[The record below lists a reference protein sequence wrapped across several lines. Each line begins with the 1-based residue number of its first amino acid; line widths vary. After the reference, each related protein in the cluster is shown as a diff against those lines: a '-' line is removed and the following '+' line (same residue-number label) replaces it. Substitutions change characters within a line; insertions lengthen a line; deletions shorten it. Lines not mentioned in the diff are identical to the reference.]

1 MISQIIMNA
10 VACYKQPAMMEIDHK
25 INLIYGLN
33 GTGKSTL
40 SDFFY
45 GRSDVD
51 FSGCS
56 IIPPISDETKVLVY
70 NRTFIQDNFYNSE
83 DVPGIFSLS
92 KENKDA
98 QEKIDTAQKEIE
110 ALSKQHSKYDE
121 ELKTAE
127 NDFKTLEESAIEKI
141 WKIKTDYTGG
151 DRVLAFCLDG
161 LNRPKE
167 KPFEY
172 LKNIPKS
179 DTRPETTFEQL
190 KQEAQQ
196 LSSTDAII
204 DTVIQHWIFGA
215 HSYETDPIF
224 SKIIVGN
231 SDSSISDF
239 IKELNNQDWVRQG
252 LSYID
257 KQPADDL
264 RCPFCQHKTI
274 DQAFL
279 SEVECFF
286 AGAFERDCQAITDI
300 EKKYTDAY
308 HCICDCNIDVFDEIA
323 MIAELKTDFLSAR
336 KKLIDCLNIN
346 LSRIHDKLERP
357 NIKIDLID
365 SSEALQ
371 RVNEIIDVANQRIQA
386 FNKKLSQKKQALQEI
401 KKRFWQMQRWDY
413 DQTISSFF
421 EAKKIYDK
429 KVYKIQ
435 QNIKD
440 CEAKQQNCIDLI
452 RREQANVINIQD
464 AIDHIN
470 SNLLSIGIVD
480 FRIEKHKDSLYR
492 ITRIDQQ
499 DRVFNSL
506 SEGEKM
512 IISFLYFLEL
522 CHGKSNADEIEKK
535 KIIVI
540 DDPISSLSHIYVFN
554 VSKLIDC
561 EFFRKNSFEQIFI
574 LTHSLYFFHELY
586 KLAPRPK
593 NVSSN
598 EERKE
603 KEPALWRIVKD
614 LKGSRFE
621 SVSQNEI
628 INDYQAYWFIVK
640 NRDFPPALIANAMRN
655 IIEYFWGFIETN
667 SLNNVFQKEC
677 FKDNRYQA
685 FCRYINVESHS
696 KPHLIYDYKDF
707 DYDIFREAFHLLFTE
722 SGYPEHYDKMMGE
735 TEA

>member
-1 MISQIIMNA
+1 MNA
-10 VACYKQPAMMEIDHK
+10 VASYKQPAILATDRK
-25 INLIYGLN
+25 INFIYGLN

-56 IIPPISDETKVLVY
+56 IVPPLSEETKVLVY

-98 QEKIDTAQKEIE
+98 QEKIDKAQKKIE
-110 ALSKQHSKYDE
+110 ALNKQHSEYDE
-121 ELKTAE
+121 QLKTAG
-127 NDFKTLEESAIEKI
+127 NDFKKLEGSAIEKI

-151 DRVLAFCLDG
+151 DRVLAFCLDK
-161 LNRPKE
+161 LNRSKE

-172 LKNIPKS
+172 IINIPKS
-179 DTRPETTFEQL
+179 DAKPEITIEQL

-196 LSSTDAII
+196 LSTTDAII
-204 DTVIQHWIFGA
+204 DTVIQHWIFDA

-231 SDSSISDF
+231 SNSSISDF
-239 IKELNNQDWVRQG
+239 IKKLNNQDWVRQG
-252 LSYID
+252 LNFID

-264 RCPFCQHKTI
+264 KCPFCQQKTI
-274 DQAFL
+274 DQSFL
-279 SEVECFF
+279 LEVKSFF
-286 AGAFERDCQAITDI
+286 AGAFERDCQVIADI
-300 EKKYTDAY
+300 EKKYTDA
-308 HCICDCNIDVFDEIA
+308 CRGIFDCNVGVFDEIG
-323 MIAELKTDFLSAR
+323 IISDLKTDFLYAHKR
-336 KKLIDCLNIN
+336 LIDCLNRN
-346 LSRIHDKLERP
+346 LSEIHNKLEHP
-357 NIKIDLID
+357 NIKIGLID
-365 SSEALQ
+365 SSEALL
-371 RVNEIIDVANQRIQA
+371 RVNEIIDVANQRIQE
-386 FNKKLSQKKQALQEI
+386 FNKKLSQKQQALEEI
-401 KKRFWQMQRWDY
+401 KKRFWKIQRWDY
-413 DQTISSFF
+413 DQTISSYF

-429 KVYKIQ
+429 KTNEIQ

-440 CEAKQQNCIDLI
+440 CEEQQKKCTDLI
-452 RREQANVINIQD
+452 RCEQANVINIQD

-470 SNLLSIGIVD
+470 SNLLGIGIVD
-480 FRIEKHKDSLYR
+480 FKIEKHRDSLYR
-492 ITRIDQQ
+492 ITRTGQQ
-499 DRVFNSL
+499 DGVFHSL

-522 CHGKSNADEIEKK
+522 CHGKSNAEETEKK

-554 VSKLIDC
+554 VSKLIDF
-561 EFFRKNSFEQIFI
+561 EFFRKSNFEQIFI
-574 LTHSLYFFHELY
+574 LTHSLYFFHELH

-593 NVSSN
+593 HNPS
-598 EERKE
+598 EAEKKE

-614 LKGSRFE
+614 LNGSRFE
-621 SVSQNEI
+621 SVSRNEI
-628 INDYQAYWFIVK
+628 LNDYQAYWSIVK
-640 NRDFPPALIANAMRN
+640 NPNHPPALIANAMRN

-667 SLNNVFQKEC
+667 ELSNIFAKEC

-707 DYDIFREAFHLLFTE
+707 DYNTFREAFHLLFTE
-722 SGYPEHYDKMMGE
+722 SGYQEHYDKMMGE
-735 TEA
+735 TEAELS